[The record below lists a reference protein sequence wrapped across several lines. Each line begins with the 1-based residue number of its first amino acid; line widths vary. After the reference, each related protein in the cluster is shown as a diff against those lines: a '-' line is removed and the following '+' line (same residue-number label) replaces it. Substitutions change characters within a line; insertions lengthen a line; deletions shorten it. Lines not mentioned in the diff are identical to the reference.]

1 MTKYH
6 VRIIVTMIRTVLDTK
21 YMDLLSYLIEARTKQ
36 GLTIRDV
43 ALRIGEPFQF
53 VGRVETAERRLNVY
67 EYVQYCE
74 ALNLDPSEG
83 LKLLFRDKT

>member
-1 MTKYH
+1 
-6 VRIIVTMIRTVLDTK
+6 
-21 YMDLLSYLIEARTKQ
+21 MDLLSYLIEARTKQ

-43 ALRIGEPFQF
+43 ALRIGEPYQF